1 MVSGPSST
9 LAPAILFTPK
19 GPAGPMTQ
27 LLDAYPR
34 QRLLHLDAVW
44 IQVAGT
50 LCNLACEH
58 CFVSAGPGIE
68 RHAMMSRDAVRRR
81 VLEGLGLGAREFY
94 LTGGEPFLHPELI
107 AILEDTLDVAPC
119 TVLTN
124 GTLLTGSRVAS
135 LRRLSERGRY
145 SLEVR
150 ISFDGGSES
159 EHDALRGAGAF
170 ARALDGLRELD
181 AVGLLPI
188 ATVTLTGGE
197 DPLTFRERFAARMRA
212 AGIARPRIKLLPLF
226 ALGRETARVPPLLP
240 AATLEGL
247 DQEAVDEASLP
258 CGTCR
263 AVTSQGVFVCPLLVD
278 EPGARM
284 GDTLTDSRRAFTLS
298 HAACATCWMTGATCA
313 NG

>member
-1 MVSGPSST
+1 M
-9 LAPAILFTPK
+9 TP
-19 GPAGPMTQ
+19 

-50 LCNLACEH
+50 LCNLTCEH

-68 RHAMMSRDAVRRR
+68 RHAMMSRDAVRGR

-94 LTGGEPFLHPELI
+94 FTGGEPFLHPELI
-107 AILEDTLDVAPC
+107 AILEDTLALAPC

-124 GTLLTGSRVAS
+124 GTLLTRSRVES
-135 LRRLSERGRY
+135 LRQLSERGRY

-170 ARALDGLRELD
+170 ARTLDGLRRLD
-181 AVGLLPI
+181 AVGMLPI
-188 ATVTLTGGE
+188 ATVTQTGGE
-197 DPLTFRERFAARMRA
+197 DSLTFRERFAARMRE
-212 AGIARPRIKLLPLF
+212 AGITRARIKLLPLF
-226 ALGRETARVPPLLP
+226 ALGRETRRSP
-240 AATLEGL
+240 AATAPTLAGL
-247 DQEAVDEASLP
+247 DQDAVGMAALP

-278 EPGARM
+278 EPSARL
-284 GDTLTDSRRAFTLS
+284 GDTLAEAAQAFTLS
-298 HAACATCWMTGATCA
+298 HAACATCWTTGATCA